1 MKTALQEI
9 HPGEILRE
17 EFLVPLDLSEAALVA
32 ALDVP
37 REEITALL
45 AEQGPITTGLARALA
60 GYFKMSVEFWLNL
73 QAHYE
78 VRLKNG
84 GRQ

>member
-32 ALDVP
+32 V
-37 REEITALL
+37 
-45 AEQGPITTGLARALA
+45 AEGSRSRT
-60 GYFKMSVEFWLNL
+60 
-73 QAHYE
+73 YE
-78 VRLKNG
+78 GAADAPHRV
-84 GRQ
+84 